1 MSDSA
6 LRSED
11 HASRAVGQEPIKNKS
26 FLLIPL
32 LEEGQK
38 AGYRALRGS
47 NSLSAIGVG
56 WRRRSGGRGP
66 VPGRRSRPRRRVE
79 PQGSAAAAA
88 SAGAPAP
95 RLMRL
100 EGGAVAVVPVTVAEK
115 GEQRVRGRRNAL
127 HLKKF
132 PVRARGRRTT
142 HTAFAPSPSSHE
154 FCGVSELRSPKIPID
169 LYSRCSPDRPSDR
182 STLAR
187 RFPSTGPSDSWPI
200 ERQSERLSPLA
211 LGPGQEKRSAKGTI
225 NRLDSGVGARASSS
239 SSRGGRSYFPPSF
252 IPSVRSRQVLS

>member
-1 MSDSA
+1 MGRVAAVSSIPVVERGHDLKPWNLSLERRLSDST

-56 WRRRSGGRGP
+56 WWRRSGGRGP
-66 VPGRRSRPRRRVE
+66 VPGRWSRPRRRVE
-79 PQGSAAAAA
+79 PQGSAAAAPAA

-115 GEQRVRGRRNAL
+115 DEQRVRGRRNAL

-132 PVRARGRRTT
+132 PVRARGHRTT

-187 RFPSTGPSDSWPI
+187 RFPSTGPSGSWPI
-200 ERQSERLSPLA
+200 ERATERATVPA
-211 LGPGQEKRSAKGTI
+211 
-225 NRLDSGVGARASSS
+225 
-239 SSRGGRSYFPPSF
+239 
-252 IPSVRSRQVLS
+252 RSRRNDQQREP